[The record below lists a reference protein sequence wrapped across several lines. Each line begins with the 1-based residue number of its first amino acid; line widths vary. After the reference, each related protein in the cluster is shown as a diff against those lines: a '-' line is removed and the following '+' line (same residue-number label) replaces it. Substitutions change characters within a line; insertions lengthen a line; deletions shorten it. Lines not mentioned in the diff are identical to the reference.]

1 MTSYERGLNEQPRAI
16 VIDNVIISF
25 FRERQGKEHYFKCIG
40 HVSTYLEGGLY
51 IRTR

>member
-1 MTSYERGLNEQPRAI
+1 MKEAFNEQPRAI
-16 VIDNVIISF
+16 AIDNVIISF

-40 HVSTYLEGGLY
+40 HVSTNLEGGLY